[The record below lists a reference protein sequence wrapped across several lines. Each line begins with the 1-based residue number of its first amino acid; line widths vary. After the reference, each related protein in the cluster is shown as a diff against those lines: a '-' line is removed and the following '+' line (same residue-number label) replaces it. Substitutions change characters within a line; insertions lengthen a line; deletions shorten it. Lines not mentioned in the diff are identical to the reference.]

1 MATELIRQTKSQ
13 QITDELRQTV
23 AAGLH
28 GSADQTLRKMAHELF
43 PLPAA
48 KAGEKLASMSELI
61 GRKGDAKNGRLVFN
75 TAGTCHKC
83 HIVNKIGRNLGP
95 DLSEIGSKLS
105 RQAMLE
111 SILFP
116 SAGIS
121 HNYDTWTL
129 VLSNGTTATGLIL
142 SETDKSLTIIDNE
155 AFKHTV
161 STDEID
167 DRIRQSVSMMP
178 ADLQKIL
185 SSKELIDVVA
195 YMETLKKAAP

>member
-1 MATELIRQTKSQ
+1 
-13 QITDELRQTV
+13 
-23 AAGLH
+23 
-28 GSADQTLRKMAHELF
+28 MAHELF

-48 KAGEKLASMSELI
+48 KAGEKIASISELI

-95 DLSEIGSKLS
+95 ELSEIGSKLS

-129 VLSNGTTATGLIL
+129 VLSNGTTTTGLIL
-142 SETDKSLTIIDNE
+142 SETDESLNIIDNE

-185 SSKELIDVVA
+185 SSQELIDVVA
-195 YMETLKKAAP
+195 YMETLKKAVP